1 VSGRGAAL
9 KCRDLVAVAAL
20 AAIGCASHATAP
32 VSGPLSGE
40 WGGSQASLVV
50 DEEGARVEFACA
62 DGRIDGPIVLD
73 EGRFEAIGPW
83 WPGPVPPNEPLNAR
97 YEGRVSDGLLELVIV
112 AEPDGRSY
120 GPLTLVRDREP
131 TFPRCQ

>member
-1 VSGRGAAL
+1 VRGRGTAVR
-9 KCRDLVAVAAL
+9 CRGLAAVAAL
-20 AAIGCASHATAP
+20 VAAGCSSHATAP
-32 VSGPLSGE
+32 TSGPLLGE

-50 DEEGARVEFACA
+50 DEEGARVELPCA
-62 DGRIDGPIVLD
+62 DGRISGPILLD
-73 EGRFEAIGPW
+73 EGRFEAVGPW
-83 WPGPVPPNEPLNAR
+83 WPGPVPPNESLNAR
-97 YEGRVSDGLLELVIV
+97 YEGTVSDGLLELVIV